1 MIIALAPKI
10 ILIDVA
16 QNEIRI
22 ISLNYLSSC
31 VILTYWIP
39 RQKNGG
45 QAAFPAGMT
54 KTGHS
59 RMFLAGI
66 QEKDL
71 FSFIT
76 NLCFINTITYKQYF
90 RIKVNN
96 HLTLI

>member
-10 ILIDVA
+10 ILINVV

-39 RQKNGG
+39 
-45 QAAFPAGMT
+45 AFPAGMT
-54 KTGHS
+54 KAGHS
-59 RMFLAGI
+59 RMFLTGI
-66 QEKDL
+66 QEKNL

-96 HLTLI
+96 HFNI